1 MIKMN
6 GNERKLGKRESP
18 RKRFTRAFTLIELLV
33 VIAIIAILAAML
45 LPALAKAKEKAK
57 AISCI
62 NNLKQLGLAMIFYAE
77 DNNNFVPRGSDS
89 VDGRPYWYYL
99 TPHVGGRATNDF
111 DKVKMFVCPSYP
123 EKKQLICYAVNNWSF
138 RTPTDLSGVD
148 YNKPTKITAV
158 QRPTDTIYLVDYEF
172 WSAAQIIDNATNAV
186 ANTVIDIWSNNHLPV
201 HPITKVNNNG
211 NRVARARHGDGANA
225 LFFDGHAA
233 LKKAKSIITDDFRE
247 QR

>member
-1 MIKMN
+1 MN
-6 GNERKLGKRESP
+6 NEMQHSGPSKLH
-18 RKRFTRAFTLIELLV
+18 RKRFGTGFTLIELLV

-57 AISCI
+57 AINCI
-62 NNLKQLGLAMIFYAE
+62 SNLKQLGLAMNFYAE
-77 DNNNFVPRGSDS
+77 ENNNYIPRGSDS
-89 VDGRPYWYYL
+89 SSGLPFWYFL

-138 RTPTDLSGVD
+138 RSPTDLSGTD
-148 YNKPTKITAV
+148 YNGPTKITAV
-158 QRPTDTIYLVDYEF
+158 QRPTDTIYLVDYEY
-172 WSAAQIIDNATNAV
+172 WSGAQIITDATNTV
-186 ANTVIDIWSNNHLPV
+186 VNTVLDIWSNNHLPV

-211 NRVARARHGDGANA
+211 NRVARARHSAGANA
-225 LFFDGHAA
+225 LFFDSHAA
-233 LKKAKSIITDDFRE
+233 YKSAKSIITDDFRE

>member
-1 MIKMN
+1 MLKSK
-6 GNERKLGKRESP
+6 EFESL
-18 RKRFTRAFTLIELLV
+18 RNRVARGFTLIELLV

-57 AISCI
+57 AINCI
-62 NNLKQLGLAMIFYAE
+62 SNLKQLGLAMMFYAE

-89 VDGRPYWYYL
+89 SDGRPYWYYL
-99 TPHVGGRATNDF
+99 TPHVGGRSTNDF

-123 EKKQLICYAVNNWSF
+123 EKKQLICYAVNNWKF
-138 RTPTDLSGVD
+138 VKPTDLSGTD

-158 QRPTDTIYLVDYEF
+158 QRPSDTIYLVEYEY
-172 WSAAQIIDNATNAV
+172 WTCAQIITDATTEFV
-186 ANTVIDIWSNNHLPV
+186 NTVIVVWSNNHLPV

-211 NRVARARHGDGANA
+211 NRVARARHGPGANA
-225 LFFDGHAA
+225 LLFDAHAE

-247 QR
+247 QRY

>member
-1 MIKMN
+1 MN

-18 RKRFTRAFTLIELLV
+18 RNRFTRAFTLIELLV

-62 NNLKQLGLAMIFYAE
+62 NNLKQLGLAMFFYAE
-77 DNNNFVPRGSDS
+77 ENNNFVPRGSDS
-89 VDGRPYWYYL
+89 QDGRPYWYYL

-123 EKKQLICYAVNNWSF
+123 EKKQLICYAVNNWKFSK
-138 RTPTDLSGVD
+138 PTDLSGVD
-148 YNKPTKITAV
+148 YNQPTKITAV

-172 WSAAQIIDNATNAV
+172 WSAAQIIDNATNAL

-211 NRVARARHGDGANA
+211 NRVARARHSAGANA

-233 LKKAKSIITDDFRE
+233 YKSAKSIITDDFRE

>member
-1 MIKMN
+1 MHLNKP
-6 GNERKLGKRESP
+6 KRGLYGFFL
-18 RKRFTRAFTLIELLV
+18 KRFARGFTLIELLV

-57 AISCI
+57 GISCI
-62 NNLKQLGLAMIFYAE
+62 NNLKQLGLAMIFYADE
-77 DNNNFVPRGSDS
+77 NNNFVPRGSDS
-89 VDGRPYWYYL
+89 ETGLPFWYFL

-138 RTPTDLSGVD
+138 KSRADLGGVD

-172 WSAAQIIDNATNAV
+172 WPAAQIIDNATNAV
-186 ANTVIDIWSNNHLPV
+186 ANTVIDVWSNNHLPIN
-201 HPITKVNNNG
+201 PLTKLNNAAS
-211 NRVARARHGDGANA
+211 RVARARHGAGPNC
-225 LFFDGHAA
+225 LFFDAHVAY
-233 LKKAKSIITDDFRE
+233 KSAKSITTDDWRE